1 MAFKYVAFFVCLIE
15 QLYRFPSALLLQWPL
30 FNKSN
35 PWTTIKLLRFSVMPL
50 FLLPKP
56 KSNGEEQILLIF
68 FSDPLK
74 FWATKMTRGT
84 EHFPIKTGKAAGV
97 IQHGEEKTLRSLTA
111 AFQSLKGSY
120 KDLQSIIFLY
130 FYIFCYFKSITDKL
144 LFLILKEQ
152 WISIW
157 SYSLSV
163 NITKLPCSV
172 LFQKYLVISAASLF

>member
-1 MAFKYVAFFVCLIE
+1 
-15 QLYRFPSALLLQWPL
+15 
-30 FNKSN
+30 
-35 PWTTIKLLRFSVMPL
+35 MPL

-152 WISIW
+152 
-157 SYSLSV
+157 
-163 NITKLPCSV
+163 
-172 LFQKYLVISAASLF
+172 